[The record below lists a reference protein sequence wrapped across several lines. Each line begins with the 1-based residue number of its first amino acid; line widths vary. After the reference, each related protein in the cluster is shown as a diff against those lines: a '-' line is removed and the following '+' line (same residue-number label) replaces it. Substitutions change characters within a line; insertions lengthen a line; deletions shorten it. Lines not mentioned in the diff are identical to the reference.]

1 VLLGYG
7 IAQSMLGRPLR
18 IRISNVV
25 RDSRHQTLEKQG
37 YRLAAIQC
45 HEWKGKPTKEL
56 RSLFGGDWFRILFD
70 SVIGY

>member
-25 RDSRHQTLEKQG
+25 RDSRQSNARKT
-37 YRLAAIQC
+37 RV
-45 HEWKGKPTKEL
+45 
-56 RSLFGGDWFRILFD
+56 SFSGDPMP
-70 SVIGY
+70 